1 MKKNLYVM
9 YALALL
15 QGMVFMV
22 RLPRCIGK
30 PRASRSLKSRSLK
43 AYLWLWAFFWKFHG
57 E

>member
-15 QGMVFMV
+15 QGMVFMG
-22 RLPRCIGK
+22 RLPHCIGRHK
-30 PRASRSLKSRSLK
+30 ALQSLKSRSLK
-43 AYLWLWAFFWKFHG
+43 AFLCLWAFFGKFLG